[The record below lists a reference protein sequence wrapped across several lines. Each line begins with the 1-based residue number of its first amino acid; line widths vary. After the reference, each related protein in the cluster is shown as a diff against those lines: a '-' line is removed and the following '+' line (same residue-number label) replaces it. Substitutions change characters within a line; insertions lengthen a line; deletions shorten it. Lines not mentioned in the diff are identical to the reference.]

1 MPSYTC
7 TICGNKVTY
16 PVGDESVHEFRR
28 HECALC
34 YTVIHSRRF
43 PRPEPGSVALFG
55 PAGPGIGDYL
65 FKSFLMEQFGRKHPG
80 VDIIDATGTSS
91 TALQIG
97 ADLIFWA
104 DNAGAK
110 NPAPPG
116 SLTYILT
123 NEVRAFV
130 KDGYWPR
137 LWFELEEYDLP
148 RGVDLRNSV
157 VVNLRNINRCSPKN
171 VSDTEADTLY
181 KILVHLKARGE
192 IDRIILVGNDAPLTM
207 SWLPEFAIDLRNQL
221 TLPEIAW
228 LCRGAMFTVGKDSGI
243 LHIAAAAGGYVI
255 GWGYRDSHWR
265 PLAPEGRVTAIMEQ
279 PSYKYKLAE
288 AVDITVNHRMICTA
302 QYLPENLPKW
312 CRG

>member
-1 MPSYTC
+1 MPSYIC
-7 TICGNKVTY
+7 TVCGNTVTY
-16 PVGDESVHEFRR
+16 PAGDQALHEFRR
-28 HECALC
+28 YECAHC
-34 YTVIHSRRF
+34 YTIIHSRRF
-43 PRPEPGSVALFG
+43 KKPKPGATVMFG
-55 PAGPGIGDYL
+55 PAGPGIGDYI
-65 FKSFLMEQFGRKHPG
+65 FKNFVMEQFSRLYPET
-80 VDIIDATGTSS
+80 DIINVMGGSNVA
-91 TALQIG
+91 AQIG

-104 DNAGAK
+104 DNAGIK

-116 SLTYILT
+116 AINYIIT
-123 NEVRAFV
+123 NEVLGFV
-130 KDGYWPR
+130 RDGFWPR